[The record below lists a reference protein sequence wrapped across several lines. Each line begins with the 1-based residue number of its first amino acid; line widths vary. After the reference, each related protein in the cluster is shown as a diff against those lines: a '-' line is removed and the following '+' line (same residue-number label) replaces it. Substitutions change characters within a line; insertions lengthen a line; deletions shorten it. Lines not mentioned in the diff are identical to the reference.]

1 MQNIPIT
8 LAISGL
14 ILAKDVAR
22 TDNPSGPP
30 VCGKGLTL
38 TDSLIERLKNM
49 GIQSITVEGHPIR
62 MDGDNSLEEMLT
74 ALDRRFKKVE
84 GDPLTMKL
92 KMICKKQIIKSMG
105 D

>member
-1 MQNIPIT
+1 MQNIPLT

-14 ILAKDVAR
+14 VLAKDVAR
-22 TDNPSGPP
+22 SDNPAGPP

-38 TDSLIERLKNM
+38 TDSLIERLKDM

-62 MDGDNSLEEMLT
+62 MDGDNSLEEMLA

-92 KMICKKQIIKSMG
+92 KMIYKKQIIKSMG